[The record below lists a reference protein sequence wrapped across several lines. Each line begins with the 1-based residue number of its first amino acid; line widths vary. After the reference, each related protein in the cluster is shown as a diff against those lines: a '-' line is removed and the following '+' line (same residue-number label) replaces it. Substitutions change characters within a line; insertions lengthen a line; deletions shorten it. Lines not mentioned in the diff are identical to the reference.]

1 MKNIRTIPGFVRDI
15 PANVDESRIIEFVI
29 TNATKDRHKSVVNP
43 DKWEMTNF
51 LNNPIVGYQH
61 NVYGSFF
68 SKPDPDMIIGK
79 AVNLRKEGNDWISG
93 VHFEPEK
100 MNKLADKLFN
110 KVKFGTLRAAS
121 VGFMEIGDGK
131 FGDGEEGEGKKNET
145 FYFAGQE
152 LLEFSIVN
160 IPSNPAATKRDTYK
174 EPTVADIFN
183 KYSELSKEFKEEE
196 LRTIGIID
204 FLKSMEGLMELKLSR
219 KPELKLLR
227 ESERRL
233 REIKCS

>member
-100 MNKLADKLFN
+100 MSKLAD
-110 KVKFGTLRAAS
+110 
-121 VGFMEIGDGK
+121 
-131 FGDGEEGEGKKNET
+131 
-145 FYFAGQE
+145 
-152 LLEFSIVN
+152 
-160 IPSNPAATKRDTYK
+160 
-174 EPTVADIFN
+174 
-183 KYSELSKEFKEEE
+183 
-196 LRTIGIID
+196 
-204 FLKSMEGLMELKLSR
+204 
-219 KPELKLLR
+219 
-227 ESERRL
+227 
-233 REIKCS
+233 